1 MPRQKVEASTR
12 QPGPGSPDTTV
23 AGWPPPTPGAWLRG
37 LLAGWVLLA
46 ATSAVM
52 VLFLMLD
59 WPFLGLLACAAF
71 TLAGGARWLRHTLE
85 GLLMFFLLAF
95 AVVLFQ
101 FLLLETRMSPRALL
115 DPTRMLVTTEGLHVQ
130 PIARAAVRRGRT
142 VETHFQVAPVVP
154 AGWAPGQPVPYWAF
168 RASRRAAQAPWSAP
182 LDRAVLAPAI
192 NIADG
197 RDLARGMAAEWGSPV
212 EGAPVMIL
220 WAPDAAALARQS
232 RATFLKVLL
241 LGMAAW
247 PVLIAGNWAVLAWQ
261 RRARPS
267 PPPG

>member
-1 MPRQKVEASTR
+1 MSATDGPS
-12 QPGPGSPDTTV
+12 PG
-23 AGWPPPTPGAWLRG
+23 AGAWLRG

-59 WPFLGLLACAAF
+59 WPTLGLVACAAF
-71 TLAGGARWLRHTLE
+71 ALAAGMKWLHHTFE
-85 GLLMFFLLAF
+85 GLLLFFLLAF

-115 DPTRMLVTTEGLHVQ
+115 DPASTLVTTEGLRVQ
-130 PIARAAVRRGRT
+130 PIARAALHRGRT
-142 VETHFQVAPVVP
+142 VETHFRVAPVVP
-154 AGWAPGQPVPYWAF
+154 AGWEPGQPVPYWAF
-168 RASRRAAQAPWSAP
+168 HASRRAPQAPWSAP
-182 LDRAVLAPAI
+182 LDQAVLAPAI

-197 RDLARGMAAEWGSPV
+197 RELARGMAAEWGSPV

-220 WAPDAAALARQS
+220 WAGDAAALARQS

-241 LGMAAW
+241 VGMATW
-247 PVLIAGNWAVLAWQ
+247 PVLVAGNWAALAWQ
-261 RRARPS
+261 RRRR
-267 PPPG
+267 PPPV